1 MKPILTESDYTTIK
15 TLIKN
20 LPSNERNKSILLL
33 AKEIER
39 ATIVTEKKMQANVVR
54 LNSHVKV
61 EDIAAKRTI
70 DFTIVLPGQA
80 NIAEKKISILSPMA
94 TALIGYKSEAE
105 IEWELPAGLKKIKI
119 LEVEPGV
126 VKI

>member
-94 TALIGYKSEAE
+94 TALIGFKSEAE

>member
-119 LEVEPGV
+119 LEVELGV

>member
-94 TALIGYKSEAE
+94 TALIGFKSEAE

-119 LEVEPGV
+119 LKVEPGV